1 MPAPHLPHEQPLHRL
16 GPDQVAVDLVDSAA
30 LVAGQLEGQRVQPGG
45 DPILGRGQS
54 DPLAPR
60 DPPAAAGDQGRL
72 VEEQLLEGEALPGG
86 LGGMLLSG
94 KVRRRQAVGGARHA
108 QFPAQAPGDRLHRV
122 PGHRHRLPNPLADAL
137 RAQSLGGRV
146 HRDHPG
152 GVEASGCS
160 GHVRVQE
167 LVLGDVEA
175 ALLELPAQQQPR
187 AGDEPVR
194 QPGPVEPDGLHLAA
208 RIRYVCLEDRQ
219 APAPSR
225 PQLRAAHLD
234 LDGRLLP
241 QPQLPDADRLGPIT
255 VAVGDVAQQIA
266 EARDLHLGRRARQ
279 LRARSAQLGDRRIE
293 NRRARRRLQ
302 RRLQQ
307 RLALQ
312 DFPGSQLTRRV
323 DLGRDRVAV
332 EGGLHRHLG

>member
-1 MPAPHLPHEQPLHRL
+1 MLLRRESAPPSGSRRRPPSAVPGAGAQGSAPRRAGPSASPAKPTRGCAAGAVARRPGAP
-16 GPDQVAVDLVDSAA
+16 GPPRWC
-30 LVAGQLEGQRVQPGG
+30 AGQP
-45 DPILGRGQS
+45 
-54 DPLAPR
+54 
-60 DPPAAAGDQGRL
+60 
-72 VEEQLLEGEALPGG
+72 
-86 LGGMLLSG
+86 
-94 KVRRRQAVGGARHA
+94 GARPA
-108 QFPAQAPGDRLHRV
+108 SESRNSCSATLKPRFSSFPRSSSRV
-122 PGHRHRLPNPLADAL
+122 PGTSRSASQARLNQTAFTLPLASDTSA
-137 RAQSLGGRV
+137 
-146 HRDHPG
+146 
-152 GVEASGCS
+152 C
-160 GHVRVQE
+160 
-167 LVLGDVEA
+167 
-175 ALLELPAQQQPR
+175 
-187 AGDEPVR
+187 
-194 QPGPVEPDGLHLAA
+194 
-208 RIRYVCLEDRQ
+208 EDRQ

-312 DFPGSQLTRRV
+312 DFPGSQFTRRV